1 MCDDGGL
8 MAFYYLIHWVG
19 KLIVWY
25 GIHWS
30 GVAASGESS
39 DEPSAT
45 SQESGY
51 KRMSSF
57 MQPGRSLG
65 KTSISRSE
73 HHTASSGE

>member
-45 SQESGY
+45 SQVSGY
-51 KRMSSF
+51 ERMYHLCNQGEAMKRHVLVAMD
-57 MQPGRSLG
+57 
-65 KTSISRSE
+65 
-73 HHTASSGE
+73 AV